1 MFGKVV
7 EGQDVV
13 KAIESHGSISGKPDT
28 TIIIT
33 SSGVVEDVD

>member
-7 EGQDVV
+7 EGKDVV
-13 KAIESHGSISGKPDT
+13 TAIESHGSMIGKPDA

-33 SSGVVEDVD
+33 SSGVVDKN